1 MAVGGV
7 SKTQLKIG
15 ENMNSL
21 FFTKLRSKT
30 DEDQESK
37 VLYAL
42 QHTIRNRAAQT
53 LLSWCFLN
61 KYISPRAVMT
71 LVTFFR
77 TVTMATLM
85 YFRLHIIQMDKQ
97 I

>member
-30 DEDQESK
+30 DE
-37 VLYAL
+37 
-42 QHTIRNRAAQT
+42 N
-53 LLSWCFLN
+53 
-61 KYISPRAVMT
+61 
-71 LVTFFR
+71 
-77 TVTMATLM
+77 
-85 YFRLHIIQMDKQ
+85 
-97 I
+97 